1 MPASPAPPTTPA
13 ASTEA
18 VAIANRLRPVLLHL
32 NRHLRREAQ
41 AQGTSASQIS
51 LLAGIEGNPGI
62 GIADLASREGMAAP
76 SVCTAID
83 RLQAAGYVTRVR
95 EHTGDR
101 RRVGLVV
108 TPDGTALLRRVR
120 SRRTAWLAAR
130 LQALTPD
137 ELARIEGAVDALST
151 LVTQA

>member
-1 MPASPAPPTTPA
+1 MPASSAAPTTAPA
-13 ASTEA
+13 SAETIS
-18 VAIANRLRPVLLHL
+18 VANKLRPVLLHL

-62 GIADLASREGMAAP
+62 GIADLAAREGMAAP

-83 RLQAAGYVTRVR
+83 RLQAAGYVTRLR
-95 EHTGDR
+95 ESTGDR
-101 RRVGLVV
+101 RRVGLAV
-108 TPDGTALLRRVR
+108 TPEGTALLRRVR

-130 LQALTPD
+130 LQALTA
-137 ELARIEGAVDALST
+137 EERARINDAVDALSA
-151 LVTQA
+151 LVSSS

>member
-1 MPASPAPPTTPA
+1 MPASSAPTSATPV
-13 ASTEA
+13 SDEA
-18 VAIANRLRPVLLHL
+18 LAVANRLRPVLLHL

-51 LLAGIEGNPGI
+51 LLAGIEGNAGI

-83 RLQAAGYVTRVR
+83 RLQAAGYVTRLR
-95 EHTGDR
+95 ESTGDR
-101 RRVGLVV
+101 RRVGLAV
-108 TPDGTALLRRVR
+108 TPEGSALLRRVR

-130 LQALTPD
+130 LQALTDD
-137 ELARIEGAVDALST
+137 ERARIADAVDALSA
-151 LVTQA
+151 LVTQR